1 MKHQLQFYF
10 LWLHMIFFSLPALSV
25 RLTVLHI
32 FNCCFYVHGYI
43 FQLSSSNKQQDFY
56 HHNWWA
62 PGSQHCML
70 RKFGE
75 YSEVVIKLILCAHF
89 LLENISEKFVSKYK
103 KKTLEDLFS
112 FLNKIRISNPS
123 NDKIVNNMQLNS
135 TYYFWGAVINFRHSV
150 IFQNIL

>member
-1 MKHQLQFYF
+1 
-10 LWLHMIFFSLPALSV
+10 
-25 RLTVLHI
+25 
-32 FNCCFYVHGYI
+32 
-43 FQLSSSNKQQDFY
+43 
-56 HHNWWA
+56 
-62 PGSQHCML
+62 ML

-135 TYYFWGAVINFRHSV
+135 TYYF
-150 IFQNIL
+150 